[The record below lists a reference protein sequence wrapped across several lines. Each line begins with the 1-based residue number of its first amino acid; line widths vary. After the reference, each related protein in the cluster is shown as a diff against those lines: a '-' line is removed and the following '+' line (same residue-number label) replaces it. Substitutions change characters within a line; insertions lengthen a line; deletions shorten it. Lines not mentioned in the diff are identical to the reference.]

1 MIKIDQIG
9 WGQITVNG
17 KEYHQVLIIGEE
29 VFERDSTLLHRL
41 FGTTHKMSDLELKK
55 LLEGKP
61 EVVLIGS
68 GWDGLV
74 EVNQR
79 LGTETQKLG
88 IKMIVLKTTE
98 AVEEYNKLVEQGKKI
113 NALIHTTC

>member
-1 MIKIDQIG
+1 MIKIDQIE
-9 WGQITVNG
+9 WGEITVNG

-29 VFERDSTLLHRL
+29 VFERDSALLHQL

-55 LLEGKP
+55 LLERKP
-61 EVVLIGS
+61 EVILIGS

-74 EVNQR
+74 EVNQK
-79 LGTETQKLG
+79 LKIESQKLG
-88 IKMIVLKTTE
+88 IKTIVLKTPE
-98 AVEEYNKLVEQGKKI
+98 AIEEYNKLVEQGKRI